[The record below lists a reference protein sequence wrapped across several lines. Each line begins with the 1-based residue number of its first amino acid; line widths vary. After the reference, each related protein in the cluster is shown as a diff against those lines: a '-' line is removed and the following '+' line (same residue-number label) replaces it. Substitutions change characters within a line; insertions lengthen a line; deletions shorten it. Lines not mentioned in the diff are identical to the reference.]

1 MRRREF
7 IRDFSLCGAATAASL
22 LPWRN
27 SMAQSESKPAVIAW
41 LGTPPKGKSLPPFL
55 FETTI
60 NNFKRGLSDAGY
72 VHGRNIEVIR
82 QAEVFPDRI
91 ASIDETIAK
100 LTPRILLA
108 TATLQAV
115 AARKATATIPI
126 VCPAL
131 ADAVRL
137 GLIASEAHPGGNV
150 TGIEPYIAGL
160 PKKQIELARE
170 IAPGSRRIGLL
181 TNLADPKGPPQ
192 IDDLKAACRA
202 LGLAVTEANVS
213 TPDEIPSALGLLA
226 REQVDVVVVLQT
238 TLLLFSSEP
247 IAAIAR
253 EKRLPTVFGYREHVA
268 MGGLVSYGVD
278 LRWCY
283 WRAAHFV
290 DKILKGTRPGDI
302 PVEFPTGF
310 WLAANLGTA
319 KLLGM
324 QLPATLLTRADEVIE

>member
-7 IRDFSLCGAATAASL
+7 IRDFSLWGAATAASL
-22 LPWRN
+22 LPCRN
-27 SMAQSESKPAVIAW
+27 SIAQSETKRPLIAW
-41 LGTPPKGKSLPPFL
+41 LGAPPPGMSVPPFIVEL
-55 FETTI
+55 TF
-60 NNFKRGLSDAGY
+60 NNFIRGLSNAGY
-72 VHGRNIEVIR
+72 AHGRNIDVIR
-82 QAEVFPDRI
+82 RTEVFPDRTP
-91 ASIDETIAK
+91 SIEELIAK
-100 LTPRILLA
+100 LTPDILVA
-108 TATLQAV
+108 PATLEAV
-115 AARKATATIPI
+115 AARKATSRIPI
-126 VCPAL
+126 ICPAL

-160 PKKQIELARE
+160 PAKQIELARE
-170 IAPGSRRIGLL
+170 VVPGSKRIGLL

-192 IDDLKAACRA
+192 MADLRAACRA
-202 LGLAVTEANVS
+202 FGLTMFEADARAPGDVS
-213 TPDEIPSALGLLA
+213 TALGLLA
-226 REQVDVVVVLQT
+226 SEQVDVVVVLQT
-238 TLLLFSSEP
+238 NLLLVSSEQ
-247 IAAIAR
+247 IAAVAR

-283 WRAAHFV
+283 RRAAYFV
-290 DKILKGTRPGDI
+290 DKILKGTRPGDL

-324 QLPATLLTRADEVIE
+324 QLPTTLLTRADEVIE

>member
-1 MRRREF
+1 
-7 IRDFSLCGAATAASL
+7 
-22 LPWRN
+22 
-27 SMAQSESKPAVIAW
+27 MAQSETKPPVIAW

-60 NNFKRGLSDAGY
+60 NSFNRGLSDAGY
-72 VHGRNIEVIR
+72 VRGRNIEVIR
-82 QAEVFPDRI
+82 QSEVFPDRI

-115 AARKATATIPI
+115 AARKVTATIPI

-150 TGIEPYIAGL
+150 TGIAPYIAGL

-192 IDDLKAACRA
+192 IDDLTAACRA
-202 LGLAVTEANVS
+202 LGLAVTEADVS

-268 MGGLVSYGVD
+268 TGGLVSYGVD

-290 DKILKGTRPGDI
+290 DKILKGTRPGDL

>member
-1 MRRREF
+1 MNTDLRERALLPILIPLLAVVF
-7 IRDFSLCGAATAASL
+7 TEIVVFSLS
-22 LPWRN
+22 
-27 SMAQSESKPAVIAW
+27 
-41 LGTPPKGKSLPPFL
+41 
-55 FETTI
+55 
-60 NNFKRGLSDAGY
+60 
-72 VHGRNIEVIR
+72 
-82 QAEVFPDRI
+82 
-91 ASIDETIAK
+91 
-100 LTPRILLA
+100 RILLA

-115 AARKATATIPI
+115 AARKVTATIPI

-150 TGIEPYIAGL
+150 TGIAPYIAGL

-192 IDDLKAACRA
+192 IDDLTAACRA
-202 LGLAVTEANVS
+202 LGLAVTEADVS

-238 TLLLFSSEP
+238 SLLLILSEP

-283 WRAAHFV
+283 WRAATHVV
-290 DKILKGTRPGDI
+290 DKILKGTRPGDL
-302 PVEFPTGF
+302 PVNFQPDLG
-310 WLAANLGTA
+310 WRPISVRSNLLACSFL
-319 KLLGM
+319 
-324 QLPATLLTRADEVIE
+324 QSY